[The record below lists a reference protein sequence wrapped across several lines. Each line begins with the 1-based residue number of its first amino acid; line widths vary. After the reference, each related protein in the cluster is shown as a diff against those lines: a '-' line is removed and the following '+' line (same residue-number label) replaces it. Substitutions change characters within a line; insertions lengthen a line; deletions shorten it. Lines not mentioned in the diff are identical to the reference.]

1 MCMCTYKHT
10 IHTQELTILYVC
22 VCIYMQLHVYI
33 HIHPYIYVHRI
44 VTHTPHRYSQRVE
57 DIDYVVFIGMAE
69 KPESSFKNWS
79 EPCQNRDKSIS

>member
-1 MCMCTYKHT
+1 M
-10 IHTQELTILYVC
+10 C